1 MSGAGSRKTSK
12 TGDGARLLPEHRW
25 PPAVAV
31 LVVLLLWALLP
42 SAFYTWLRFGAVGL
56 ALAALVPLIIFN
68 PHRLNREER
77 WSRALSLALSLSLLM
92 INQVLLVQLIYELIA
107 SPPSGGGL
115 ILLAALQV
123 WATNAIVF
131 ALVFW
136 EIDRGGP
143 VARGIRSR
151 ADLTPADFRFPQDE
165 DHDAVTEVAARSSQI
180 AGWRPRFFD
189 YLYSSMTDGIAFSAA
204 DAMPLT
210 HRAKLLMAIQALSA
224 YVLGL
229 LVVARAVAAIG

>member
-1 MSGAGSRKTSK
+1 MSDADPRGGAPRVS
-12 TGDGARLLPEHRW
+12 EHRW
-25 PPAVAV
+25 PAAIAV

-56 ALAALVPLIIFN
+56 ALAALVPLIVFN

-77 WSRALSLALSLSLLM
+77 WSRVLSLGLSLTLLVV
-92 INQVLLVQLIYELIA
+92 NQVLLVQLVYELIA
-107 SPPSGGGL
+107 GARSEGGL

-143 VARGIRSR
+143 VARGIRAR
-151 ADLTPADFRFPQDE
+151 TDLAPADFRFPQDE
-165 DHDAVTEVAARSSQI
+165 DHDAIPEVAARSSAI

-189 YLYSSMTDGIAFSAA
+189 YLYSSLTDGIAFSAA

-210 HRAKLLMAIQALSA
+210 HRAKLLMATQALSA